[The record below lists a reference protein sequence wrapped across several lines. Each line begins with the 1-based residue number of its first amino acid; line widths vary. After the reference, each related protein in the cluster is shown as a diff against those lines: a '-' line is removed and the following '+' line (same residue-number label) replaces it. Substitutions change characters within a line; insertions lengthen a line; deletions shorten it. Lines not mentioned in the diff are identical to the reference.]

1 MFCLFNV
8 CHREERIIEL
18 ESELE
23 KLRLKERGTGRGWG
37 AGNLHVPHPME
48 INTARYYRVEKM
60 SLGVQKC
67 KNPICPRTEISY
79 FTGGYVIKNF
89 CMHV

>member
-23 KLRLKERGTGRGWG
+23 KLRLKERETGRGWG

-48 INTARYYRVEKM
+48 INTARYYRKLTLQYCHIVNYE
-60 SLGVQKC
+60 
-67 KNPICPRTEISY
+67 
-79 FTGGYVIKNF
+79 
-89 CMHV
+89 